1 MESGRS
7 GRHLAKKLEC
17 RVGILSE
24 PGSSAFKCMQAM
36 KSDCVGAQFC
46 IALGVSRGGGSKGQ
60 TI

>member
-1 MESGRS
+1 MESRRS
-7 GRHLAKKLEC
+7 GRHLAKELEC

-46 IALGVSRGGGSKGQ
+46 IALGVSRGGFSKGQ